1 LIGNAIQFAQPLAE
15 QATITLEW
23 MCDEDQTVVLGNES
37 ALQQVVLNLISNAIR
52 HTPAGGTVTASLHVE
67 EASSPSTNLT
77 SSGRQVFAEFSDSG
91 CGIRA
96 DQIAHVFEPG
106 FSGEGDSCG
115 LGLAVCER
123 IMKQHGGQIVASNR
137 IPSGAQFTL
146 HFPIYEMELDPA

>member
-1 LIGNAIQFAQPLAE
+1 
-15 QATITLEW
+15 
-23 MCDEDQTVVLGNES
+23 VLGNES

-52 HTPAGGTVTASLHVE
+52 HTPAGGTVTVSLHAAETFSSCTNVTSATRQISVE
-67 EASSPSTNLT
+67 
-77 SSGRQVFAEFSDSG
+77 FCDSG

-96 DQIAHVFEPG
+96 DQIERVFEPG
-106 FSGEGDSCG
+106 FSGDGDSCG

-123 IMKQHGGQIVASNR
+123 IMKQHGGQIAASNR